1 MKQKNFLSRLLLAFS
16 LLLSSQLLLAQGV
29 TTSGMNGKVVDD
41 KGAELPG
48 ATVIAIHAPTGS
60 KYGAVTDATGFYRI
74 PNMKAGGPYNLTISF
89 IGFENSTQEGIYLT
103 LGQTFKLDATLS
115 SGATELQEV
124 VVVAGEGEIFD
135 GNRTGA
141 GTTIGSDQISTMPSA
156 SRSIRDFA
164 RITPQAQITEGNDGF
179 SISIAGQNNRYN
191 AIYIDGAVNNDVF
204 GLAGSG
210 TNGGQT
216 GVNPFSVDAIE
227 QFQVAVAPFDVRISG
242 FSGGAISAITRSG
255 SNEVEGSAYYF
266 LRNESLAGK
275 TPKDLRVNDE
285 REKLAEFSARTYG
298 FRVGG
303 PIIKDKVFFFVNY
316 ERQDDETP
324 QPFNVANYTGN
335 SGASELSNLRSF
347 VNTNF
352 GYDIGEY
359 ANTTRTLVSDK
370 ITAKFDFNLGDN
382 HKLVV
387 KHSYVGAENLEA
399 RNSGNMNVGFLNG
412 SEEFNTKTNSS
423 TIELSSSFGNNFA
436 NKLILGYTSVRDDR
450 DPKGDP
456 FPSVFIADG
465 LSTSSGDG
473 EGITFGAEPFSTANL
488 LDQDVFT
495 LTNNFDIFKGNH
507 TITIGMHHEFSKT
520 KNLFQAFNYGQYE
533 YLTMADFMNDANPNI
548 FQRGYSLISDKVGDE
563 SDGAAE
569 FSMYQLGLYI
579 QDEYNVTNDL
589 KLTAGLRV
597 DLPFWAESDVN
608 NDFNT
613 RTIPLLEAAGKD
625 LEGAEVGKKVKTA
638 PHFSPRFGFNW
649 NVNGEGDLQVR
660 GGIGVFT
667 SRVPLVWP
675 GGTYNNNG
683 VNNGFLFLG
692 SWFATTPTFEPNVNN
707 QPVGA
712 APGSGVNEGNVDLF
726 APDFKLP
733 SVMKV
738 NVGLDKK
745 LPFWGLMGSVEVMY
759 NKNINAIYYQNLNI
773 GDPVGNL
780 EGADNRARYS
790 RSDIDGTYG
799 RIMFASNTS
808 EGYSWNTAFTITK
821 PVERGFGGSLSYS
834 YGDSQTTFEGTSSQN
849 SSQWRNHQTVNG
861 KNGSIPT
868 TRSDFSQG
876 HRFQLNMSYTKN
888 WSEKIRT
895 TVGVYY
901 ELNQDVPV
909 SYVYREG
916 DDLLGDDSRDNAL
929 IFVPTN
935 RSQIN
940 LVDLVDD
947 NNNVVLTADEQW
959 TALDDFIDSNDY
971 LSKRRGRYAER
982 NGDRGP
988 WQNTLDLKLIQ
999 EFALNKNRLQLSL
1012 DIFNFTNLINKDW
1025 GQRKFVNSGEV
1036 ALIQTEDVVDNG
1048 DGTFTP
1054 SFTFDPSLVEN
1065 GISRVDDSGIQ
1076 SSRWQMQ
1083 LGVRYIFGN

>member
-1 MKQKNFLSRLLLAFS
+1 MKQKI
-16 LLLSSQLLLAQGV
+16 LLSSVLMVVSLLFGSMMSMAQGV
-29 TTSGMNGKVVDD
+29 TTSGMNGKVVDNT
-41 KGAELPG
+41 GAELPG
-48 ATVIAIHAPTGS
+48 ATIIAIHVPTGS
-60 KYGAVTDATGFYRI
+60 KYGNITDLNGFYRI
-74 PNMKAGGPYNLTISF
+74 PNMKVGGPYTVTVSF
-89 IGFENSTQEGIYLT
+89 VGFENYVQNGVYLT

-115 SGATELQEV
+115 SGATELEEV
-124 VVVAGEGEIFD
+124 VVTAGDGKVFD

-141 GTTIGSDQISTMPSA
+141 STYIGSDMISKMPAA

-164 RITPQAQITEGNDGF
+164 RLTPQAQITEGDDGF

-266 LRNESLAGK
+266 VRNESLAGK

-285 REKLAEFSARTYG
+285 REKLAEFSAKTYG
-298 FRVGG
+298 LRIGG
-303 PIIKDKVFFFVNY
+303 PIIKDKAFFFVNY
-316 ERQDDETP
+316 ERQDDEIP
-324 QPFNVANYTGN
+324 QPFNISNYTGN
-335 SGASELSNLRSF
+335 SNASDLASLRTF
-347 VNTNF
+347 VNNQYN
-352 GYDIGEY
+352 YDIGDY

-370 ITAKFDFNLGDN
+370 ITAKFDFNLGDD
-382 HKLVV
+382 HKLVL

-399 RNSGNMNVGFLNG
+399 RNSGNRNVGFLNG
-412 SEEFNTKTNSS
+412 SEEFITTTNSS
-423 TIELSSSFGNNFA
+423 TIELSSSLGTNFA

-456 FPSVFIADG
+456 FPSVYIADG

-473 EGITFGAEPFSTANL
+473 EGLTFGAEPFSTANL
-488 LDQDVFT
+488 LNQDVFT

-507 TITIGMHHEFSKT
+507 TITVGMHHEYSKT

-533 YLTMADFMNDANPNI
+533 YLTVADFIADANPNI
-548 FQRGYSLISDKVGDE
+548 YQRGYSLISGAVGDE

-569 FSMYQLGLYI
+569 FSMYQLGLYV

-589 KLTAGLRV
+589 KLTAGIRV
-597 DLPFWAESDVN
+597 DLPFWAESDAN

-625 LEGAEVGKKVKTA
+625 LEGAEVGKKVKTK

-649 NVNGEGDLQVR
+649 NVNGESDLQVR

-692 SWFATTPTFEPNVNN
+692 SWFATTPTFERNVNN
-707 QPVGA
+707 QSVGA
-712 APGSGVNEGNVDLF
+712 APGSGANEGNIDLF

-733 SVMKV
+733 SVMKI
-738 NVGLDKK
+738 NIALDKK
-745 LPFWGLMGSVEVMY
+745 LPIWGLLGSVEVMY

-773 GDPVGNL
+773 GDPVGTL
-780 EGADNRARYS
+780 TGADNRARYS
-790 RSDIDGTYG
+790 RTSIDGSYG

-808 EGYSWNTAFTITK
+808 EGYSWNTAFTVTK
-821 PVERGFGGSLSYS
+821 PTENGFSGSFSYS
-834 YGDSQTTFEGTSSQN
+834 YGDSRTTFEGTSSQN

-861 KNGSIPT
+861 KNGNIPT

-876 HRFQLNMSYTKN
+876 HRFQMNMSYTKN
-888 WSEKIRT
+888 WTDNLKT

-901 ELNQDVPV
+901 EVNQDVPLT
-909 SYVYREG
+909 YVYREG
-916 DDLLGDDSRDNAL
+916 SDLLGDDSRDNAL
-929 IFVPTN
+929 IFVPAS

-940 LVDLVDD
+940 LVDA
-947 NNNVVLTADEQW
+947 NGLTADQQW
-959 TALDDFIDSNDY
+959 TALNNFIENNDY
-971 LSKRRGRYAER
+971 LSQRRGRYVER

-988 WQNTLDLKLIQ
+988 WQHTLDLKFIQ
-999 EFALNKNRLQLSL
+999 EIALDKNRLQFSL
-1012 DIFNFTNLINKDW
+1012 DIFNFANLINKDW
-1025 GQRKFVNSGEV
+1025 GQRKFNNFGEV
-1036 ALIQTEDVVDNG
+1036 ALIETQGVTDNG

-1054 SFTFDPSLVEN
+1054 SFSFDPTLFEN
-1065 GISRVDDSGIQ
+1065 GIETVDDSGIQ

-1083 LGVRYIFGN
+1083 LGIRYIFGK

>member
-1 MKQKNFLSRLLLAFS
+1 MKQKILLSRILLTIGMLLA
-16 LLLSSQLLLAQGV
+16 SQIIVAQGV

-41 KGAELPG
+41 TGEELPG
-48 ATVIAIHAPTGS
+48 ATIVAIHTPTGS
-60 KYGAVTDATGFYRI
+60 KYGNVTDASGIYRI
-74 PNMKAGGPYNLTISF
+74 PNMKVGGPYQVTVSF
-89 IGFENSTQEGIYLT
+89 VGYDNFVQNGVYLT
-103 LGQTFKLDATLS
+103 LGQTFKFDATLS

-124 VVVAGEGEIFD
+124 VVTAGEGEIFD

-141 GTTIGSDQISTMPSA
+141 STVIGSGQIATMPSA

-164 RITPQAQITEGNDGF
+164 RLTPQAQITEGNDGF

-227 QFQVAVAPFDVRISG
+227 QIQVAVAPFDVRISG

-266 LRNESLAGK
+266 VRNQNLAGK

-285 REKLAEFSARTYG
+285 SEKLADFSAQTYG

-303 PIIKDKVFFFVNY
+303 PIIKDKAFFFVNY

-324 QPFNVANYTGN
+324 QPFNIANYTGT
-335 SGASELSNLRSF
+335 SGATELSTLRTF
-347 VNTNF
+347 VNNTY
-352 GYDIGEY
+352 GYDIGDY

-382 HKLVV
+382 HKLVL

-399 RNSGNMNVGFLNG
+399 RNSGNRNVGFLNG
-412 SEEFNTKTNSS
+412 SEEFITKTNSS
-423 TIELSSSFGNNFA
+423 TIELSSSIGTNFA
-436 NKLILGYTSVRDDR
+436 NKLVLGYTTVRDDR
-450 DPKGDP
+450 DPKGEA
-456 FPSVFIADG
+456 FPSVYIADG
-465 LSTSSGDG
+465 LSTNSGDG

-507 TITIGMHHEFSKT
+507 TITVGMHHEFSKT

-533 YLTMADFMNDANPNI
+533 YITMADFMSNVSPNI
-548 FQRGYSLISDKVGDE
+548 FQRGYSLISAEVGDA
-563 SDGAAE
+563 SSGSAE
-569 FSMYQLGLYI
+569 FSMYQLGLYV
-579 QDEYNVTNDL
+579 QDEYNVSNNL

-597 DLPFWAESDVN
+597 DIPFWAESDAN
-608 NDFNT
+608 DDFNS

-625 LEGAEVGKKVKTA
+625 LEGAEVGKKVSTK

-649 NVNGEGDLQVR
+649 NVDGEGDLQVR

-683 VNNGFLFLG
+683 VNNGFFFAG
-692 SWFATTPTFEPNVNN
+692 SWFTTPPTFVRDVNN
-707 QPVGA
+707 QPVDA
-712 APGSGVNEGNVDLF
+712 VPGSGDNQGNIDLF

-733 SVMKV
+733 SVMKI
-738 NVGLDKK
+738 NIGLDKR
-745 LPFWGLMGSVEVMY
+745 LPIWGLLGSVEVMY
-759 NKNINAIYYQNLNI
+759 NKNINAIYYQNLNV
-773 GDPVGNL
+773 GDAVGTL
-780 EGADNRARYS
+780 TGADNRLRYTDS
-790 RSDIDGTYG
+790 EIDGTYG

-821 PVERGFGGSLSYS
+821 PVENGFGGSFSYS
-834 YGDSQTTFEGTSSQN
+834 YGDSRTSFEGTSSQN

-861 KNGSIPT
+861 KNDAIPT

-876 HRFQLNMSYTKN
+876 SRFQLNASYTKN
-888 WSEKIRT
+888 WSEKVKT
-895 TVGVYY
+895 TVAVYY

-916 DDLLGDDSRDNAL
+916 EDLLGDDSRDNAL
-929 IFVPTN
+929 IFVPAT
-935 RSQIN
+935 RDQIN
-940 LVDLVDD
+940 LVDA
-947 NNNVVLTADEQW
+947 NGFTADEQW
-959 TALDDFIDSNDY
+959 VALDAFIQGNDY
-971 LSKRRGRYAER
+971 LSKRRGRYVER

-988 WQNTLDLKLIQ
+988 WQNTLDLKFMQ

-1012 DIFNFTNLINKDW
+1012 DIFNFTNLLNKDW
-1025 GQRKFVNSGEV
+1025 GQRRFVNSGEV
-1036 ALIQTEDVVDNG
+1036 ALIETQDVVDNG
-1048 DGTFTP
+1048 DGTYTP
-1054 SFTFDPSLVEN
+1054 SFSFNPTLFED

-1083 LGVRYIFGN
+1083 IGLRYIFGN